1 MKALVIL
8 IALAATARA
17 DDPKLAE
24 RYFHYGE
31 RAYKEQNFEA
41 AATYFEQAYKAMPLP
56 EIAFSAAQAY
66 RRQYHVS
73 NKAEQV
79 ARAIEL
85 YRAYLDKVHAGGRV
99 ADAADAIA
107 EMQRELDRLIKFGV
121 KVSAELAAEHTQ
133 LGVNVAIENDNESRV
148 VHEVHEVDDAP
159 VRKVEGLVVTIDG
172 ANVRPDAPINV
183 KPGTHAIH
191 VAADGYESEDKSVDV
206 TQGDF
211 HMVDVALR
219 AKPAHLA
226 VTTPARVAIDGRI
239 VGEAPLHVDVV
250 AGKHWI
256 ALLHDGRDLWAK
268 DVSLDRGQDL
278 ALAPE
283 LSITTQRRWTER
295 IAIAGA
301 AAGVV
306 MLTALTVAI
315 VEDSRASS
323 LNDTFMNTGDQ
334 PPSKRDQF
342 NSDIRWRDAAIDAA
356 WLFGTLT
363 VVAGGATAVLY
374 YTTSLRLRLAG
385 GC

>member
-1 MKALVIL
+1 MKAIVIL
-8 IALAATARA
+8 IALAASAHA

-85 YRAYLDKVHAGGRV
+85 YRAYLDKIHAGGRV

-107 EMQRELDRLIKFGV
+107 EMQRELDRLIKSGI

-133 LGVNVAIENDNESRV
+133 LGVNVAIENESETRA
-148 VHEVHEVDDAP
+148 VHEVDDTP
-159 VRKVEGLVVTIDG
+159 TRKVEGLVVTIDG
-172 ANVRPDAPINV
+172 ANVRPDAPMNI

-191 VAADGYESEDKSVDV
+191 VAADGFESEDRKVDV

-211 HMVDVALR
+211 RMVDVALR

-239 VGEAPLHVDVV
+239 VGEAPLHVDVA
-250 AGKHWI
+250 AGKHLI

-268 DVSLDRGQDL
+268 DVSLERGQDL

-283 LSITTQRRWTER
+283 LSITAQRRWTER
-295 IAIAGA
+295 IAIAGTV
-301 AAGVV
+301 AGAVT
-306 MLTALTVAI
+306 LAALTVAI

-323 LNDTFMNTGDQ
+323 LNEAFMKGDQ
-334 PPSKRDQF
+334 PPSKRDVF
-342 NSDIRWRDAAIDAA
+342 NSEIRWRNAAIDGA
-356 WLFGTLT
+356 WLFGALT
-363 VVAGGATAVLY
+363 VAAGVTTVVLY
-374 YTTSLRLRLAG
+374 YTDKPTIAFTGRF
-385 GC
+385 